1 MEKSDKKRILT
12 RVLIVIA
19 ALTLLSCCF
28 LGSTFAKYVTSAS
41 GSGTVGVA
49 KWDITISGD
58 GTGTTAA
65 SFSDLSPDADIG
77 GKGATHSTGYYLIA
91 TITNEGEV
99 NASITFSASEQ
110 PKITW
115 VNSQAPNESTDGYNT
130 YYSEDNT
137 KAMFSIAFYSDDKGA
152 ALSSGTT
159 LAPNATLTIYARVT
173 WTTIDDDTDTWYGEH
188 VDTVSWD
195 LNYTATQNSE
205 KPDTTPAP

>member
-28 LGSTFAKYVTSAS
+28 LGSTFAKYVTSAN

-49 KWDITISGD
+49 LWKIKITGG
-58 GTGTTAA
+58 GTGTSPV
-65 SFSDLSPDADIG
+65 SFSDLSPDIDVG
-77 GKGATHSTGYYLIA
+77 GANSTNTTGYVKIA
-91 TITNEGEV
+91 EIRNEGEV
-99 NASITFSASEQ
+99 DASITFSASEQ

-115 VNSQAPNESTDGYNT
+115 VDSQAPDDSTEGYTT

-137 KAMFSIAFYSDDKGA
+137 KAMFSIAFYSDDKGT
-152 ALSSGTT
+152 ALSSETT
-159 LAPNATLTIYARVT
+159 LAPKATLTIYARVT

-188 VDTVSWD
+188 VDTVSWA
-195 LNYTATQNSE
+195 LSYTATQNSE
-205 KPDTTPAP
+205 RPNPPAP